1 MDEKTTTLVKTTIEA
16 LLEKMGFPG
25 TVSLAQTDQEDL
37 SFTIS
42 TDNDNSHLL
51 IGQYG
56 VNLQALQHLARL
68 IVRKQ
73 LPEKIH
79 FSLDIN
85 DYRQQKNQSVIDLA
99 HEAAKEAI
107 AKHYSVVMRPMS
119 SYERRLVH
127 VELLKNSAVVTESI
141 GEGVDR
147 KLVVKPADLLSA

>member
-1 MDEKTTTLVKTTIEA
+1 MDEKTTTLIKKTIET

-25 TVSLAQTDQEDL
+25 TVSLIETDQDDL
-37 SFTIS
+37 IYTVAI
-42 TDNDNSHLL
+42 DNENSHLL

-79 FSLDIN
+79 FSLDVN
-85 DYRQQKNQSVIDLA
+85 DYRQQKNQSVLELA

-107 AKHYSVVMRPMS
+107 EKHHSVIMRAMS

-127 VELLKNSAVVTESI
+127 VELLKNSEVITESI
-141 GEGVDR
+141 GEGEER
-147 KLVVKPADLLSA
+147 KIVVKPADLFSA

>member
-1 MDEKTTTLVKTTIEA
+1 MDETTTTLIKKTIET
-16 LLEKMGFPG
+16 LLEKMGFAG
-25 TVSLAQTDQEDL
+25 TVSLAQADQDDL
-37 SFTIS
+37 VYTIS

-85 DYRQQKNQSVIDLA
+85 DYRQQKNQSVIELA
-99 HEAAKEAI
+99 HAAAKEAI
-107 AKHYSVVMRPMS
+107 DKHYSVVMHPMS

-127 VELLKNSAVVTESI
+127 VELLKNSAIVTESI

-147 KLVVKPADLLSA
+147 KIVVKPADLPTA

>member
-1 MDEKTTTLVKTTIEA
+1 MDEKTTTLIKKTIET

-25 TVSLAQTDQEDL
+25 TVSLAETDQADL
-37 SFTIS
+37 AYAIA
-42 TDNDNSHLL
+42 TDNENSHLL

-85 DYRQQKNQSVIDLA
+85 GYRQQKNQSVIDLA

-107 AKHYSVVMRPMS
+107 AKHYSVAMRPMS

-127 VELLKNSAVVTESI
+127 VELLKNSDVVTESI
-141 GEGVDR
+141 GEGEER
-147 KLVVKPADLLSA
+147 KIVVKPADLLSA